1 MLCCLVSVPR
11 PETSVLFTVSL
22 VPYFSHFCAF
32 FIGNF
37 AVSSGLE
44 MQGRSACSVS
54 KHGKA
59 VLGLMEKI
67 RVLDKLPAA

>member
-1 MLCCLVSVPR
+1 MLCRLVSVPR

-22 VPYFSHFCAF
+22 VPYFSHFCGF

-44 MQGRSACSVS
+44 MQGRSVCSVS
-54 KHGKA
+54 KHEKA

-67 RVLDKLPAA
+67 CLLDKLPAT